1 MLREKAVIALF
12 VTLSVF
18 MLSVNL
24 FAQDVVPGY
33 SFVSF
38 DLGYSDILSAARN
51 DGYSVKEDE
60 VSSRYGKYLVALEK
74 PHTFYAERLELFFN
88 ENRELIFYTVEFEL
102 YANRSKRIIDKL
114 VSSLEEKFTGEY
126 GPSENSTVP
135 YYRVVEG
142 RYEVFIKPY
151 FESSTAARVSFK
163 NMDRYGEYQDFYKA
177 EIESE
182 ENDEISKT
190 VEKF

>member
-1 MLREKAVIALF
+1 MLREKAVIILFATLF
-12 VTLSVF
+12 VFV
-18 MLSVNL
+18 LSVNL
-24 FAQDVVPGY
+24 FAQDVPKY

-38 DLGYSDILSAARN
+38 DQGYSDILSAARN
-51 DGYSVKEDE
+51 DEYNVKEDE
-60 VSSRYGKYLVALEK
+60 VSSMYGKYLVTLEK
-74 PHTFYAERLELFFN
+74 PHTFYEERLELFFN

-114 VSSLEEKFTGEY
+114 VTSMKEKFTGEY

-142 RYEVFIKPY
+142 QYEVFVRPY
-151 FESSTAARVSFK
+151 FEASTAVRVSFK
-163 NMDRYGEYQDFYKA
+163 NMESYGEYQDFYKV

-182 ENDEISKT
+182 ENEEISKT